1 MGGIVG
7 IKESKDRTHLDEK
20 IRRWMLEAIKH
31 RSQESRVYINK
42 DGSIFGIGYLNS
54 VDQKRVVACD
64 QSQKIWVFLDGDVFN
79 ALNGDGLN
87 GKEFSDAEIIL
98 QLYQRKGGNFA
109 ENIDGSYSIA
119 IWDGNQDK
127 LLLIRDRVGY
137 KPLFYF
143 VFKNVIVF
151 ASEIK
156 AILASNLY
164 EKSINLRAL
173 NNFLSYGY
181 VPNPD
186 TLFELIRQVKPGHML
201 ICKDGEILEK
211 PYWRFRYREDE
222 EGKEEKYYVNKFV
235 DIFETSVSRRI
246 KRYPDAGA
254 FLSGGLDTSAVVAMM
269 HKLKQEPFKVF
280 SAGFRE
286 EQYNEIEDAK
296 IVANR
301 FGLDLNTI
309 IIEFDKDFPS
319 LLEKIVWHHDSPFAD
334 TSAVPSYFAAKLARE
349 HVDVVLTGDFPDQL
363 IGGSGH
369 HVMALKRSREDHFYY
384 HLLRNKGLNKAV
396 RRLNWSAGGTSVL
409 DKAKRA
415 IYRET
420 FPLDEQR
427 ILLSMPV
434 PPLLKRCLYGP
445 ELLEISQKYDA
456 LNVAR
461 SIYSEVKE
469 EDLLNRLLY
478 FDILSYAPDDL
489 MVKVERMT
497 AAHGLNAISP
507 FHDLEL
513 VEFIASVP
521 SHLKIKGTTRKY
533 IMREALRPLL
543 PEHTLNKKKQ
553 GFAMPIG
560 EWLVTKMPDYVRDVL
575 LDSKGLN
582 RGYFNKKFMT
592 KMVGDFLAGKTD
604 YASGNEATII
614 SLITLELWHRIFIDK

>member
-1 MGGIVG
+1 MGGIIG
-7 IKESKDRTHLDEK
+7 LKKFEEQLNLDEK
-20 IRRWMLEAIKH
+20 IGQWMLEAIKH
-31 RSQESRVYINK
+31 RNQGSKVYINK
-42 DGSIFGIGYLNS
+42 DGLIFGIGYLNS

-64 QSQKIWVFLDGDVFN
+64 HSQNIWVFLDGDVFN
-79 ALNGDGLN
+79 AFNGDGLN

-98 QLYQRKGGNFA
+98 QLYQRKGENFA

-119 IWDGNQDK
+119 IWDGNQNK
-127 LLLIRDRVGY
+127 LLLIRDRLGY

-143 VFKNVIVF
+143 VLKNVIVF

-181 VPNPD
+181 VPNPE
-186 TLFELIRQVKPGHML
+186 TLFESIRQVKPGHML
-201 ICKDGEILEK
+201 IYKDGEIAEK
-211 PYWRFRYREDE
+211 PYWKFRYREGE
-222 EGKEEKYYVNKFV
+222 KWKVEKYYFDNFLE
-235 DIFETSVSRRI
+235 IFEKSVLRRI
-246 KRYPDAGA
+246 KRYSDAGA

-269 HKLKQEPFKVF
+269 HKLKKESFKVF
-280 SAGFRE
+280 TAGFKE

-301 FGLDLNTI
+301 FGLDLHSI
-309 IIEFDKDFPS
+309 IIEFNKDFPS
-319 LLEKIVWHHDSPFAD
+319 LLEKIVWYHDFPFAD
-334 TSAVPSYFAAKLARE
+334 TSAVPSYFAAKLAKE

-369 HVMALKRSREDHFYY
+369 QVMALRRLREDHFFYQ
-384 HLLRNKGLNKAV
+384 LLRDKGLNKAV
-396 RRLNWSAGGTSVL
+396 RRLNWSTGGTSVL
-409 DKAKRA
+409 NKAKRA

-420 FPLDEQR
+420 FPLEEQR
-427 ILLSMPV
+427 IILSMPV
-434 PPLLKRCLYGP
+434 PPLLQRCLYSP
-445 ELLEISQKYDA
+445 ELLEISEKYDA
-456 LNVAR
+456 LNIAR
-461 SIYSEVKE
+461 SIYSEVEK

-497 AAHGLNAISP
+497 MAHGLNAISP

-521 SHLKIKGTTRKY
+521 CHLKISGTIRKY
-533 IMREALRPLL
+533 VMREALRPLL
-543 PEHTLNKKKQ
+543 PEHTLNKRKQ

-560 EWLVTKMPDYVRDVL
+560 EWFVTKMPDYVRDVL
-575 LDSKGLN
+575 LDSKTLN

-592 KMVGDFLAGKTD
+592 KIVGNFLTGRTD

-614 SLITLELWHRIFIDK
+614 SLITLELWHRIFIDD